1 MVYLSNYEMITRR
14 QVNELSLKCEMRP
27 SGSQTLKAPLVE
39 THLQSRF
46 KLSWTCTPAYHNLQ
60 RFVSVACNNGATN
73 NQKTLKF
80 TSFS

>member
-39 THLQSRF
+39 THLTIKVQTLLDLHSC
-46 KLSWTCTPAYHNLQ
+46 LS
-60 RFVSVACNNGATN
+60 
-73 NQKTLKF
+73 
-80 TSFS
+80 